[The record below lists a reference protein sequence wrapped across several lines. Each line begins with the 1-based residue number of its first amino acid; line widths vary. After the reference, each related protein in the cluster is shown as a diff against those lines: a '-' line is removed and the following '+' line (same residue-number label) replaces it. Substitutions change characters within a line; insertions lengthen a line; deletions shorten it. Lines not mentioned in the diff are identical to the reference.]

1 MSTGAYIIVMIILAI
16 FLGGGIYLAVTASAA
31 KSLSAGRRSFLSGL
45 PGRPGSRGLAESQH
59 ALFIGMQIAIQVF
72 GSDDLRARL
81 ASLIQAEEDGEEGA
95 DTRAKRAFLKSLSS
109 LLIQNQYA
117 WEYGFWDYRGTGDE
131 AIVQFNQWKNE
142 LESSMATSPEEM
154 GESVDPLHRYS
165 DQKEFLIV
173 SLLMVI
179 DNRDQPVSD
188 DVGDYEFRPTYAQ
201 LARPFREVV
210 EGIGPRDQWRSQT
223 FRSLLDGICEL
234 DPRAIE
240 RDGVYVLPGAAA
252 DGISSL
258 DLLGDEGW
266 RYLTE
271 HSLRLN

>member
-1 MSTGAYIIVMIILAI
+1 MSTEVYIIVMVLLAI
-16 FLGGGIYLAVTASAA
+16 FLGGGIYLATTGAAA
-31 KSLSAGRRSFLSGL
+31 KSLSPGRRSFLSGL
-45 PGRPGSRGLAESQH
+45 PGRSGPAESQH
-59 ALFIGMQIAIQVF
+59 ALFIGLQIAIQVF

-81 ASLIQAEEDGEEGA
+81 ATLLQGVEAEAESTA
-95 DTRAKRAFLKSLSS
+95 LAKRDFLKSLSS

-117 WEYGFWDYRGTGDE
+117 WEYGFWDYRGTGAE
-131 AIVQFNQWKNE
+131 AIAQFNQWKNE
-142 LESSMATSPEEM
+142 VESSMATVPEEI
-154 GESVDPLHRYS
+154 GEAIDPLHRYS

-173 SLLMVI
+173 TLLMVI
-179 DNRDQPVSD
+179 DNRDEPVSD

-201 LARPFREVV
+201 LAHPFREAV

-240 RDGVYVLPGAAA
+240 RDGVYVFPGAAT

-271 HSLRLN
+271 HSLRHN